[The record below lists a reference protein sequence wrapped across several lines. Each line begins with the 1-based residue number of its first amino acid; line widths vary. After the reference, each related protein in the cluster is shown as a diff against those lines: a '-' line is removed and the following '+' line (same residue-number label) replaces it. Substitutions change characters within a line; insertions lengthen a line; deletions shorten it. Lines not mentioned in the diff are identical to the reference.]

1 MSVSDFLKPGVFVES
16 DSLELKSFV
25 EENIDV
31 SESTQDSVIALYYA
45 VRDQVAY
52 DPYDNMNKENV
63 FSARRALVRG
73 RGFCTPKAALLAG
86 CCRVIG
92 VPARIGFADVRNHI
106 ASPRIIEANG
116 GDIFYWHAFTE
127 LYLNNKWVKATPT
140 FDADLCERA
149 NILPLDFDGL
159 TDSIF
164 HPFDK
169 NDNAHM
175 EYVNNRGSFSDVPSS
190 MILDTWRK
198 RCPGVMESSFYETQ
212 ARFIDEV

>member
-1 MSVSDFLKPGVFVES
+1 MSVSDFLKPSVFIES
-16 DSLELKSFV
+16 ESLELKNFV
-25 EENIDV
+25 DKNTDI
-31 SESTQDSVIALYYA
+31 SESDQKRVIALYYA

-52 DPYDNMNKENV
+52 DPYDNMNEESV

-92 VPARIGFADVRNHI
+92 VPAKIGFADVRNHI

-175 EYVNNRGSFSDVPSS
+175 EYVNDRGSFSDVPSS

-198 RCPGVMESSFYETQ
+198 KCPGVMKPSFYEPQ